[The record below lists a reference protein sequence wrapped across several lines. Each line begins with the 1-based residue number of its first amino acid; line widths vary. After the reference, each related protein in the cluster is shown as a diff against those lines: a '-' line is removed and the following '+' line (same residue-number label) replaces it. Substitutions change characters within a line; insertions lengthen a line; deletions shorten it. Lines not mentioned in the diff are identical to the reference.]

1 MEQNQRTTVSHA
13 GPGPGPAIFGRDDEL
28 ARLTHNFEHAIAGAG
43 RVVTVSGEPGIGKT
57 HLVRAFAHQ
66 ARSAG
71 ARVLFGN
78 CHEEPGSPPY
88 WPWTKV
94 LEAARQEVTDELGVG
109 LAPEETELIATLM
122 PSAANQPDPQ
132 SPFAEASRARFRLF
146 QAAVHYLVEFA
157 TSAPLVIVLDNLHW
171 ADKPSMR
178 LLEFLTQ
185 EIGRYPILLVCTYRD
200 IEITRKHPL
209 FETLGELARETQ
221 VTRLKLRGVEEAAVG
236 KIVQTTVGEIF
247 PSTLIR
253 AVHQHTEGNPLFVVE
268 VARVL
273 AEELATSRST
283 KVQIRI
289 PDGVRE
295 AIGRRLNRLSPQC
308 NELLSAAS
316 VLGRGFALPRLQALS
331 NVGHDDLLTLLEEA
345 IAAGI
350 VEPGN
355 RYGEFSFTHAMIQS
369 TLYDELPMSTR
380 IRLHHAAGAIL
391 ERLQAERPNEAL
403 AQIAQ
408 HYYVAAQG
416 GDVLPAVR
424 AARRAAEHATSI
436 WAHEEA
442 VRHYEMALDAANMA
456 SEDLSHECAHIAIA
470 LSIARYHSGASTY
483 LSQQSLELALDYA
496 GRAKDAQ
503 LMVDAACWYCLGHA
517 WTTVPAGGHN
527 KVLEHLET
535 ALSLIDDAD
544 IASQARLLAR
554 KAVMLKSSRREAEAD
569 AAVYQA
575 IDLARRCGDKAIA
588 ADTLTWCI
596 SSLRGR
602 PDKVAERI
610 QIGEEALALVQD
622 LDPETTMQVL
632 RYLLL
637 SYQELGDQEQVKSF
651 LAKLRPLAETL
662 LIIDHRYIEAA
673 ISAYCALMDGEW
685 SAAQQHIERA
695 AEIGAGSGDLGAD
708 GVYGVQM
715 FLLNREL
722 GHLPTFAP
730 VLERFL
736 AEGHRAWAP
745 GLVMLY
751 AELGEANK
759 LRALF
764 DRHGRGFAWVPRDEL
779 FLASLAFLAEG
790 VYALKDMG
798 RARELYELLLPYAGQ
813 MMVHPTA
820 VCYGPADLYLGM
832 LAGVFDCRDSADKHF
847 EAARSQCKFAAS
859 EPWGVHVDL
868 REGEALLNTEPAKAR
883 VLLDRCRQRAEH
895 LEMESVVRRLDELRL
910 EAVLPDDLT
919 HREVDVLQLI
929 ALGRSNKDIS
939 KVLDISLSTVATHV
953 RSILAKTFCANRTEA
968 AAYARQ
974 QRLDG

>member
-1 MEQNQRTTVSHA
+1 MEQNQATTASHA
-13 GPGPGPAIFGRDDEL
+13 PPEPGPAIFGRDDEL
-28 ARLTHNFEHAIAGAG
+28 ARLTHNFDQAKAGSG
-43 RVVTVSGEPGIGKT
+43 RVVTLSGEPGIGKT
-57 HLVRAFAHQ
+57 HLVRAFAQPAHLV
-66 ARSAG
+66 G

-94 LEAARQEVTDELGVG
+94 LEAAREEVGAEVSAT
-109 LAPEETELIATLM
+109 LAPEEIALISTLA
-122 PSAANQPDPQ
+122 PSPNTPPDFQTPL
-132 SPFAEASRARFRLF
+132 AEASQARFRLF
-146 QAAVHYLVEFA
+146 QAVVRYLVA
-157 TSAPLVIVLDNLHW
+157 LADHAPLVIVLDNLHW

-178 LLEFLTQ
+178 LLESLTR
-185 EIGRYPILLVCTYRD
+185 EIGHHPILLICTYRD
-200 IEITRKHPL
+200 IEVTRTHPL
-209 FETLGELARETQ
+209 FETLGELARESQ
-221 VTRLKLRGVEEAAVG
+221 VTRLKLRGVQEPAVG
-236 KIVQTTVGEIF
+236 QIVQTTVGKIF
-247 PSTLIR
+247 PPTLIR

-273 AEELATSRST
+273 VEELATSRGT

-295 AIGRRLNRLSPQC
+295 AIGRRLNRLSQQC
-308 NELLSAAS
+308 NELLSVAS

-331 NVGHDDLLTLLEEA
+331 NAGHDDLLTLLEEA
-345 IAAGI
+345 MVAGI
-350 VEPGN
+350 VEDGHG
-355 RYGEFSFTHAMIQS
+355 YGEFFFTHAMIQS
-369 TLYDELPMSTR
+369 TLYDELPMSAR
-380 IRLHHAAGAIL
+380 IRLHQAAGAIL
-391 ERLQAERPNEAL
+391 EHLQAERPNEAL

-470 LSIARYHSGASTY
+470 LSIARYHAGASTY

-503 LMVDAACWYCLGHA
+503 LMVEAACWYCLGHA

-535 ALSLIDDAD
+535 ALGLIDDAD

-554 KAVMLKSSRREAEAD
+554 KAVMLKSSRHEAEAD
-569 AAVYQA
+569 VAVYQA

-622 LDPETTMQVL
+622 LDPEITMQVL

-637 SYQELGDQEQVKSF
+637 SYQELGDQERVKSF

-745 GLVMLY
+745 GLIMLY
-751 AELGEANK
+751 AELGEADK
-759 LRALF
+759 LRALL

-779 FLASLAFLAEG
+779 FLASLAFLTEG
-790 VYALKDMG
+790 VSVLRDTV
-798 RARELYELLLPYAGQ
+798 RARELYQLLSPYAGQ

-820 VCYGPADLYLGM
+820 VCYGPADLYLGV
-832 LAGVFDCRDSADKHF
+832 LAAVLDRRDRAVKHF
-847 EAARSQCKFAAS
+847 EAARCQCEVAAS

-868 REGEALLNTEPAKAR
+868 REGEALLDIEPATAR
-883 VLLDRCRQRAEH
+883 VLLDRCRQRAER
-895 LEMESVVRRLDELRL
+895 LEMASVIRKLDDLRL
-910 EAVLPDDLT
+910 EDVLPDDLT
-919 HREVDVLQLI
+919 HREVDVLQLV
-929 ALGRSNKDIS
+929 ALGRSNKDIA

-953 RSILAKTFCANRTEA
+953 RSILAKTSCANRTEA